1 MRYFDWSKIMFTGLI
16 QEVGKVKGITK
27 SQDFAQIEILCSQVL
42 PGLVIGDSIA
52 VNGVCL
58 TATKVNSDS
67 FQADVMIKTLE
78 LTSLGKLSSND
89 YVNLE
94 LAMLASDRFG
104 GHFVQG
110 HVDAVAVI
118 TNVLVTKDWTQMQMK
133 VSQGLLKYVVSQGS
147 ICLDGV
153 SLKVGEVHQ
162 DLISVWLIP
171 KTLEKTNLAE
181 KKIGDLLN
189 VEVDLLAKH
198 VEKLM
203 HSKSNDV

>member
-1 MRYFDWSKIMFTGLI
+1 MFTGLI
-16 QEVGKVKGITK
+16 QEVGKVKEITK

-42 PGLVIGDSIA
+42 TGLVIGDSIA

-118 TNVLVTKDWTQMQMK
+118 TNVLVTKDWTQMQIK
-133 VSQGLLKYVVSQGS
+133 VSQDLLKYVVSQGS

-153 SLKVGEVHQ
+153 SLTVGEVYQ

-203 HSKSNDV
+203 QSKGNNV

>member
-1 MRYFDWSKIMFTGLI
+1 MFTGLI

-58 TATKVNSDS
+58 TATKVNNDS

-118 TNVLVTKDWTQMQMK
+118 TKILVTKDWTEMQMK
-133 VSQGLLKYVVSQGS
+133 VSQDLLKYVVSQGS

-153 SLKVGEVHQ
+153 SLTVGEVHQ

-203 HSKSNDV
+203 QSKSNNV

>member
-1 MRYFDWSKIMFTGLI
+1 MFTGII
-16 QEVGKVKGITK
+16 QEVGKVKEITR
-27 SQDFAQIEILCSQVL
+27 SADFVQIEFTCGQILSNL
-42 PGLVIGDSIA
+42 NIGDSIA

-58 TATKVNSDS
+58 TATKINTTS
-67 FQADVMIKTLE
+67 FEADVMIKTLE
-78 LTSLGKLSSND
+78 LTSLGKLSNSD
-89 YVNLE
+89 SVNLE

-110 HVDAVAVI
+110 HVDAVAVV
-118 TNVLVTKDWTQMQMK
+118 TKTLVTKDWTQIQIK
-133 VSQGLLKYVVSQGS
+133 VSPDLLKYIVSQGS

-153 SLKVGEVHQ
+153 SLTVGEIAQ

-171 KTLEKTNLAE
+171 KTLEKTNLAD

-198 VEKLM
+198 VERLM
-203 HSKSNDV
+203 QNKSRDV